1 MNRHSAR
8 LPLLAAALVSL
19 ASAAAAQPAGPI
31 ATRSNNVQLRSCIDT
46 SFSPIWRPVND
57 HTIMVEVG
65 ARTFRVTTNQCP
77 TLTAPLPR
85 ISTRVRGGSMIC
97 SPKDVQLFVSEHGDA
112 AAAPCFVQS
121 IEPLTLEQAR
131 AFDRMHRR

>member
-1 MNRHSAR
+1 MNRLPVR
-8 LPLLAAALVSL
+8 LPLLIVAASLAGAAL
-19 ASAAAAQPAGPI
+19 AQPP
-31 ATRSNNVQLRSCIDT
+31 ATRTNRVELRSCIDT
-46 SFSPIWRPVND
+46 SVRPIWRPVND
-57 HTIMVEVG
+57 HTIIVEVG

-85 ISTRVRGGSMIC
+85 ISTRVRGGTMIC

-112 AAAPCFVQS
+112 ASAPCFVQS

-131 AFDRMHRR
+131 ALDRMHRR